1 MNPIPTTPPALH
13 IGYSTY
19 RSKRHSRTSSA
30 SVVPTEQSTQAAD
43 LNEIAFAQALAN
55 GRNAQAANGT
65 STPGFSAGSPS
76 SNNTAATPPANL
88 GGSSSRAFFS
98 GTSSPSPSTR
108 ATSPTV
114 DVPRANNVSP
124 RPPITSPG
132 LLSKTLPPVPS
143 ASTLPPPAP
152 GTPRIQLTL
161 PNPVDQ
167 PNGIVDGMS
176 LRSQTN
182 GKSKAVDGIDGVSPP
197 PTPSTSAGSQPS
209 MRPPSLRSTGGSTFR
224 HIPARTSK
232 PPTPSP
238 LRPSS
243 SARTFSTSSQ
253 PAIMPSRAGSSQH
266 FSRPSLDSS
275 FSRPQS
281 QQSIAGPSSS
291 TRPSSVSSPALPPI
305 NVQPIPERDTLRL
318 PASSSSSTILAP
330 SPGATSSKPAT
341 SSSLA
346 VDTLLPPT
354 RSTISNSGSSI
365 APSTPATPSSVPA
378 SRKGA
383 LRGQD
388 LPATPLSATSTSTTK
403 PTLAPYRPGFQPK
416 GVYSVRTDEFMSI
429 RAKRLE
435 SRRAEEKRLF
445 RRLEKLVDLH
455 FSPESS
461 SSKPPSPTTRRASS
475 FLDFSELKGKGA
487 SDLWKG
493 VVESTAARNER
504 QVREAEQRIT
514 RWEDDNAVSACPIC
528 TQAFHPLTNRKHHC
542 RLCGRVVC
550 SLPPKSPIRPKK
562 CSLLIIADH
571 RTGKIEE
578 APDIIAYG
586 VAPRS
591 PTGNPVMPSKE
602 RDMHLKGVRICR
614 DCNVV
619 VQRHQFALDT
629 VTAPAFSRLHKALLL
644 VEQQIEESLPQFQ
657 EAFVNAKD
665 DTQGQ
670 RSIAA
675 TRKDML
681 EMFAQYDTIA
691 KRIRAL
697 PSAPGTSQDK
707 LQNAVMTR
715 ASLFLQ
721 QNMFPLKRLAA
732 VSSTKPRQS
741 SSQNSS
747 ASESTN
753 EPLTPNGRTTSGFL
767 SFVDQDSALAH
778 SLQPLLEQ
786 EALLESYVDEAMQAR
801 KFEDAQTLKFNLD
814 EIRAEIERIARD
826 GNVR

>member
-1 MNPIPTTPPALH
+1 M
-13 IGYSTY
+13 STD
-19 RSKRHSRTSSA
+19 RTGLSFLQSKRHSHTSSA
-30 SVVPTEQSTQAAD
+30 SGVPTEERTQTTD
-43 LNEIAFAQALAN
+43 LNETTPAPALAN
-55 GRNAQAANGT
+55 GRNAQSANGS
-65 STPGFSAGSPS
+65 STPAFSVGSPS
-76 SNNTAATPPANL
+76 SNHTTATPPANL

-114 DVPRANNVSP
+114 DVPRASNISP
-124 RPPITSPG
+124 LPRIPSPSVLG
-132 LLSKTLPPVPS
+132 KTLPAIPT
-143 ASTLPPPAP
+143 STSPPPAP
-152 GTPRIQLTL
+152 GTPRINLIL
-161 PNPVDQ
+161 PSSIDEA
-167 PNGIVDGMS
+167 NGNADGAGTRM
-176 LRSQTN
+176 QTN
-182 GKSKAVDGIDGVSPP
+182 GKSKAPDGPDGVSPP

-209 MRPPSLRSTGGSTFR
+209 MRPPSLRSTGSTFR
-224 HIPARTSK
+224 HIPARMSK

-253 PAIMPSRAGSSQH
+253 PMMPSRSGSSQH
-266 FSRPSLDSS
+266 FSRPSLDSA

-281 QQSIAGPSSS
+281 QQSIAGPSSG
-291 TRPSSVSSPALPPI
+291 RPSTVSSPAVAPSTVP
-305 NVQPIPERDTLRL
+305 PIPEGDTLRL
-318 PASSSSSTILAP
+318 PASSSTTISQSMVVGP
-330 SPGATSSKPAT
+330 PK
-341 SSSLA
+341 SSSPTPLA
-346 VDTLLPPT
+346 VDPVPPPT
-354 RSTISNSGSSI
+354 RSTISNSGSST
-365 APSTPATPSSVPA
+365 APSTPATPFLTPA
-378 SRKGA
+378 NGKGT
-383 LRGQD
+383 LRGTSSKET
-388 LPATPLSATSTSTTK
+388 LPTPTSASSTSTSK
-403 PTLAPYRPGFQPK
+403 PALAPYRPGFQPK
-416 GVYSVRTDEFMSI
+416 GVYS
-429 RAKRLE
+429 
-435 SRRAEEKRLF
+435 
-445 RRLEKLVDLH
+445 LVDLH
-455 FSPESS
+455 FSPEASLP
-461 SSKPPSPTTRRASS
+461 KSPTARRSSS

-487 SDLWKG
+487 ADLWKG
-493 VVESTAARNER
+493 VVESSAARNER
-504 QVREAEQRIT
+504 QIRDAEQRIT

-550 SLPPKSPIRPKK
+550 SLPPKPPIRPKK

-586 VAPRS
+586 VTPRTPNGAPAS
-591 PTGNPVMPSKE
+591 PLKE

-614 DCNVV
+614 DCYTV
-619 VQRHQFALDT
+619 VQRQQFALEST
-629 VTAPAFSRLHKALLL
+629 SAPAFSRLHKALIR

-657 EAFVNAKD
+657 EVFVNAKD
-665 DTQGQ
+665 DTRGQ
-670 RSIAA
+670 RGATS

-681 EMFAQYDTIA
+681 EMFAEYDNIS

-697 PSAPGTSQDK
+697 PAAAGTSQDK

-732 VSSTKPRQS
+732 ASSSKPRQS

-753 EPLTPNGRTTSGFL
+753 EPLTPNGVTLGGRSNGFL

-801 KFEDAQTLKFNLD
+801 KFEDAQTLKSNLD
-814 EIRAEIERIARD
+814 EIRAEIGRIARD
-826 GNVR
+826 GNIR